1 MFLELI
7 KGINKS
13 LIVVIVFF
21 IIGSFF
27 KGILYIVRIL
37 NIYNVWMRI
46 FFFMKNFVIFYI
58 DNKIY
63 VDFFVVF

>member
-1 MFLELI
+1 MCLELI

-27 KGILYIVRIL
+27 KGILYIVRKL

>member
-46 FFFMKNFVIFYI
+46 FVFMKNFVIFYI